1 MVVKTGE
8 YCKCGGNA
16 GYLLVNGELTCQSCG
31 GISPR
36 ARVGADGGTTKLGDH
51 SIKCPKCGTVIQET
65 RPELKIG
72 AEPENKMA
80 ESPETKR
87 RGRPPRR

>member
-16 GYLLVNGELTCQSCG
+16 GYLVKDGQLICQSCG

-36 ARVGADGGTTKLGDH
+36 ARMAGEQFVKLGDH
-51 SIKCPKCGTVIQET
+51 SIRCPKCGTIIQEA
-65 RPELKIG
+65 RPGLKIG
-72 AEPENKMA
+72 PEPENKMA

-87 RGRPPRR
+87 RGRPPQR

>member
-1 MVVKTGE
+1 MVVQTRE

-16 GYLLVNGELTCQSCG
+16 GYLLENGELTCQSCG

-36 ARVGADGGTTKLGDH
+36 ARIAGEQFVKLGDH
-51 SIKCPKCGTVIQET
+51 AIKCPKCGIIIQET

>member
-16 GYLLVNGELTCQSCG
+16 GYLVDDGQLVCQSCG
-31 GISPR
+31 GVSAR
-36 ARVGADGGTTKLGDH
+36 ARVTDAGIIKLGDH
-51 SIKCPKCGTVIQET
+51 SIRCPKCGTIIQEG

-72 AEPENKMA
+72 LEPENKMV
-80 ESPETKR
+80 ESLETKR
-87 RGRPPRR
+87 RRRPPRR

>member
-1 MVVKTGE
+1 ME

-16 GYLLVNGELTCQSCG
+16 GYLMVDGELVCQSCG
-31 GISPR
+31 GVSPR
-36 ARVGADGGTTKLGDH
+36 ARVTDKGIVKLGDH
-51 SIKCPKCGTVIQET
+51 GIRCPKCGTVIQEAW
-65 RPELKIG
+65 PELKIG
-72 AEPENKMA
+72 IEPENKMA